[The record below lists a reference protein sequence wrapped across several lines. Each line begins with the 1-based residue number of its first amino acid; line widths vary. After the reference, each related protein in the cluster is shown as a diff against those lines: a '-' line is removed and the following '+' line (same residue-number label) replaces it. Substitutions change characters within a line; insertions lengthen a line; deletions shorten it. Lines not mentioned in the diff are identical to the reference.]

1 MKIAVIGAGAMGSV
15 YAALLAE
22 AGNEVH
28 VLDIRQDH
36 VDAINE
42 SGLRISGYSGDRVVS
57 SIAAHTCAREIGP
70 CELVIIA
77 TKTFGVEGA
86 AQSARELTGSRSLI
100 LTIQNGLGAADRIRN
115 AIDTPD
121 ILLGVAAGFGASMKA
136 PGHVH
141 HNRMELIR
149 LGEMEG
155 GMSDRLQQV
164 VATWQAAGF
173 NARAFEDI
181 NQLIWEKFVCNV
193 TYSAPC
199 TVFNATVGEVMQDP
213 HAWSIARTCG
223 VEAYEAGVAKG
234 VRFGFGDIVR
244 YITQFGENLSGAK
257 PSMLL
262 DHLDGRKSEIDSIN
276 GMVPVVAAEVGTRAP
291 YNEVVSAIVRSREQ
305 HF

>member
-1 MKIAVIGAGAMGSV
+1 MKIAIIGAGAMGSV

-36 VDAINE
+36 VDAINGI
-42 SGLRISGYSGDRVVS
+42 GLRISGYSGDRIVS
-57 SIAAHTCAREIGP
+57 AIAAHTSAEKIGL

-86 AQSARELTGSRSLI
+86 ARSARKLTGPRSLI
-100 LTIQNGLGAADRIRN
+100 ITIQNGLGAAERIRN

-121 ILLGVAAGFGASMKA
+121 ILLGVAAGFGASIKA

-149 LGEMEG
+149 LGEMAG
-155 GMSDRLQQV
+155 GLTDRLQQV
-164 VATWQAAGF
+164 VTVWQDAGF

-199 TVFNATVGEVMQDP
+199 TVFNATIGEVMQDP
-213 HAWSIARTCG
+213 HAWPIARNCG
-223 VEAYEAGVAKG
+223 MEAYEVGIAKG
-234 VRFGFGDIVR
+234 IRFGFGDIVR
-244 YITQFGENLSGAK
+244 HITQFGENLSGAR

-262 DHLDGRKSEIDSIN
+262 DHLDRRKSEIDSIN
-276 GMVPVVAAEVGTRAP
+276 GMVPVVAAEAGIRAP
-291 YNEVVSAIVRSREQ
+291 CNEVVSAIIRFRER